1 MSSFSYFFHHHHWSA
16 RSELS
21 YIYIPT
27 TLQSG
32 CPRKIHDPEQERR
45 RGRGRGRVAS

>member
-1 MSSFSYFFHHHHWSA
+1 V
-16 RSELS
+16 S